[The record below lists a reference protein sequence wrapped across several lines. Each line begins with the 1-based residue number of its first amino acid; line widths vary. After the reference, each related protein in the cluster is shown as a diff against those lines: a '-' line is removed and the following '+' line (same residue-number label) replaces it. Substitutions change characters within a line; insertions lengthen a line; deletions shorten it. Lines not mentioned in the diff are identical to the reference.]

1 MYNKEPW
8 LAVNL
13 SKIFPGLGQIYSG
26 KKQKGYLL
34 IFLTITLNIVAFW
47 FIISPDGD
55 ILVGIGCLI
64 GNLIFSFWNLFDAYV
79 SAKSNNSQEFE
90 ELRKQ
95 NKDPW
100 LGMFLSQLFLG
111 VGNFYIGKWLF
122 GILAVI
128 IILIFSK
135 IFPVVLPVIYGYIG
149 YFTYTLSPVQREN
162 SKKLAFI
169 VSLLFAISGLFP
181 TGLGFAIKNYGVEAR
196 WMPSGSMEPTL
207 HGTINQWEADK
218 IFIDKFSYRF
228 QLPQRGDIVI
238 FSPTEE
244 IKEAGIKEAGIKDAL
259 LKRIIG
265 LPNEKVELRNG
276 RVLINNKPL
285 AEDKYLTSKQQ
296 TEIDACISLDG
307 QAYLSKPVTIP
318 PDSYL
323 MLGDNRP
330 NSYDGRCWGVVPR
343 NMIIGKA
350 YKIFFPLNRMRK
362 IE

>member
-135 IFPVVLPVIYGYIG
+135 IFRVVLPVIYGYIG

-169 VSLLFAISGLFP
+169 VSLLFAISGLFQ
-181 TGLGFAIKNYGVEAR
+181 TGLAFAIRNYGVEAR
-196 WMPSGSMEPTL
+196 WMLSGSMKPTL
-207 HGTINQWEADK
+207 YGTINQWEADR

-228 QLPQRGDIVI
+228 QLPQRGDIVV
-238 FSPTEE
+238 FLLTEE
-244 IKEAGIKEAGIKDAL
+244 RLQLRSKDANI
-259 LKRIIG
+259 KRIIG
-265 LPNEKVELRNG
+265 LPGEKVELRDG
-276 RVLINNKPL
+276 RVFINNKPL
-285 AEDKYLTSKQQ
+285 AEDKYLVSKQR
-296 TEIDACISLDG
+296 TEINVCLSEN
-307 QAYLSKPVTIP
+307 QQPYLSKPVTIP

-330 NSYDGRCWGVVPR
+330 NSYDGRCWGVVHR

>member
-196 WMPSGSMEPTL
+196 WMPSGSMKPTL

-218 IFIDKFSYRF
+218 IFIDKVKYKFAN
-228 QLPQRGDIVI
+228 PERGDIVL
-238 FSPTEE
+238 FLPPQE
-244 IKEAGIKEAGIKDAL
+244 IQNNPKREAFIK
-259 LKRIIG
+259 RVIG
-265 LPNEKVELRNG
+265 LPGEKVELREG
-276 RVLINNKPL
+276 KVYINSKPL
-285 AEDKYLTSKQQ
+285 PENV
-296 TEIDACISLDG
+296 
-307 QAYLSKPVTIP
+307 YLSSSVRTFVEACNSSGLQPPFLAKPEIIP
-318 PDSYL
+318 ANSYL

>member
-34 IFLTITLNIVAFW
+34 IFLTIAISIVSFW
-47 FIISPDGD
+47 FILSPDGD
-55 ILVGIGCLI
+55 IVVGIGCLI
-64 GNLIFSFWNLFDAYV
+64 GNLIFSFWNLFDAYA

-100 LGMFLSQLFLG
+100 LAMFLSQLFLG

-135 IFPVVLPVIYGYIG
+135 IFRGVLPVIYGYIA
-149 YFTYTLSPVQREN
+149 YLTYTWSPVHREN

-181 TGLGFAIKNYGVEAR
+181 IGLGFAIRNYGVESR
-196 WMPSGSMEPTL
+196 WIPTGGMEPTL
-207 HGTINQWEADK
+207 HGAIDQLLADR
-218 IFIDKFSYRF
+218 IFIDKVKYKFAN
-228 QLPQRGDIVI
+228 PERGDIVV
-238 FSPTEE
+238 FLPPQE
-244 IKEAGIKEAGIKDAL
+244 IQNNPEREAFIKRL
-259 LKRIIG
+259 IG
-265 LPNEKVELRNG
+265 LPGEKVELREG
-276 RVLINNKPL
+276 KVYINNKPL
-285 AEDKYLTSKQQ
+285 QENV
-296 TEIDACISLDG
+296 
-307 QAYLSKPVTIP
+307 YLSSSVRTLVEACNSSGPQPPFLAQPVIIP
-318 PDSYL
+318 PNSYL

-350 YKIFFPLNRMRK
+350 YKIFFPLNRRRK

>member
-34 IFLTITLNIVAFW
+34 IFLTIAISIVSFW
-47 FIISPDGD
+47 FILSPDGD
-55 ILVGIGCLI
+55 IVVGIGCLI
-64 GNLIFSFWNLFDAYV
+64 GNLIFSFWNLFDAYA

-100 LGMFLSQLFLG
+100 LAMFLSQLFLG

-135 IFPVVLPVIYGYIG
+135 IFRGVLPVIYGYIA
-149 YFTYTLSPVQREN
+149 YLTYTWSPVHREN

-181 TGLGFAIKNYGVEAR
+181 IGLGFAIRNYGVESR
-196 WMPSGSMEPTL
+196 WIPTGGMEPTL
-207 HGTINQWEADK
+207 HGAIDQLLADR
-218 IFIDKFSYRF
+218 IFIDKVKYKFAN
-228 QLPQRGDIVI
+228 PERGDILV
-238 FSPTEE
+238 FLPPQE
-244 IKEAGIKEAGIKDAL
+244 IQ
-259 LKRIIG
+259 
-265 LPNEKVELRNG
+265 
-276 RVLINNKPL
+276 NNH
-285 AEDKYLTSKQQ
+285 
-296 TEIDACISLDG
+296 
-307 QAYLSKPVTIP
+307 
-318 PDSYL
+318 
-323 MLGDNRP
+323 
-330 NSYDGRCWGVVPR
+330 
-343 NMIIGKA
+343 
-350 YKIFFPLNRMRK
+350 
-362 IE
+362 

>member
-13 SKIFPGLGQIYSG
+13 SRIFPGLGQIYSG

-34 IFLTITLNIVAFW
+34 IFLTIAVNIVGSW
-47 FIISPDGD
+47 LIISPEGN
-55 ILVGIGCLI
+55 ILIGIGCVI
-64 GNLIFSFWNLFDAYV
+64 SNLIFAFWNLFDAYS

-100 LGMFLSQLFLG
+100 LAMFLSQLFLG
-111 VGNFYIGKWLF
+111 IGNFYIGKWLF
-122 GILAVI
+122 GILAII
-128 IILIFSK
+128 IILIFSNV
-135 IFPVVLPVIYGYIG
+135 FPVVLPIIYGYIA
-149 YFTYTLSPVQREN
+149 YLTYTLSPVHREN

-169 VSLLFAISGLFP
+169 VSLLLAISGLLG
-181 TGLGFAIKNYGVEAR
+181 TGIAFAIRNYGVEAR

-218 IFIDKFSYRF
+218 FLVDKFSYRF
-228 QLPQRGDIVI
+228 QLPQRGDIVL

-244 IKEAGIKEAGIKDAL
+244 IKKAGIKDAL

-265 LPNEKVELRNG
+265 LPSEKVELRDG
-276 RVLINNKPL
+276 RVFINNNPL
-285 AEDKYLTSKQQ
+285 AEDKYIVSEQR
-296 TEIDACISLDG
+296 TEIDDCISLDG

-318 PDSYL
+318 PNSYL
-323 MLGDNRP
+323 MLGDNRV

-343 NMIIGKA
+343 NLIIGKA